1 MDRRALIEAAL
12 LRRNYAAHLVERI
25 ERLLDGVEDRRRLR
39 CCASGCFVCNQVLLT
54 VVAEVEAGLHPG
66 AVSPSVDGIA

>member
-54 VVAEVEAGLHPG
+54 VVAEVEAGLNPD
-66 AVSPSVDGIA
+66 ATPLSVDGM